1 MSAPGPVTGLRHRLI
16 RALGG
21 QVPQH
26 QGPGATA
33 LVISGGGARSSFE
46 LGALQYLYERERI
59 APRIITGTSA
69 GSILAAVIAQ
79 HPDPAGQRR
88 AVAELRHLWLDM
100 RDSSDMFTEL
110 PWFTKLNEH
119 MPTWRKV
126 MALRNRSTHRART
139 GRLGAVLPR
148 AIRSRTE
155 QGAAA
160 GHAEPTRGRHTP
172 PAAEHRAEA
181 DTVTETETRA
191 SAEQE
196 DSEHG
201 LAWSVTNVLD
211 TLSTLWEAGRTST
224 DLELILSGAQHERA
238 AFTPGPIVERLTDPD
253 LFDAAAVAASGI
265 TLRIATVA
273 LESGELRYVTESGE
287 IRDRQDEPV
296 VGEPRVDLVAA
307 IRASC
312 AIPAVFPPVRLGSEH
327 YVDGGA
333 RESLPVEVAMT
344 ALGARHCY
352 AVVASPTGLAHSAD
366 FGEKDMLEI
375 VMRAGFGI
383 MPDEILTDEVRRAGE
398 NGATIIQPELDI
410 HDILTID
417 PGLTAIAMDY
427 GWSRA
432 AEACTGASATARARV
447 RDVYEVRRLLWSAE
461 DLALRPRTAEG
472 DAGRSDA
479 EHADTGRAD
488 VIRAGPGRS
497 DTGRNSSGA
506 SSATAPVDSRALTE
520 IAELK
525 HRLRSLVDA
534 ADPALLPPGAHTWWR
549 DFERH
554 PYPVHAEP
562 DWLH

>member
-21 QVPQH
+21 QVPKEAGTH
-26 QGPGATA
+26 ATG

-59 APRIITGTSA
+59 APTVITGTSA

-79 HPDPAGQRR
+79 HADPAGQRQ
-88 AVAELRHLWLDM
+88 AVAELRRLWLDM
-100 RDSSDMFTEL
+100 RDSADMFTEL

-126 MALRNRSTHRART
+126 MALRNRSTHRPRT
-139 GRLGAVLPR
+139 SALGAVLPR
-148 AIRSRTE
+148 AIRSRPE
-155 QGAAA
+155 QTAAA

-172 PAAEHRAEA
+172 PAAANGSAIASVAEHAEAEA
-181 DTVTETETRA
+181 DT
-191 SAEQE
+191 E
-196 DSEHG
+196 DEGSEHG

-211 TLSTLWEAGRTST
+211 TLTTLWEAGRTST
-224 DLELILSGAQHERA
+224 DLELILSGAQQERA
-238 AFTPGPIVERLTDPD
+238 AFTPGPIVQRLTDPD
-253 LFDAAAVAASGI
+253 LFDGAAVAASGI
-265 TLRIATVA
+265 TLRIAAVA
-273 LESGELRYVTESGE
+273 LESGELRYITESGE
-287 IRDRQDEPV
+287 VRDRQDQPV
-296 VGEPRVDLVAA
+296 PGEPRVDLVAA

-333 RESLPVEVAMT
+333 RESLPTEVAMGQ
-344 ALGARHCY
+344 LGARHCY
-352 AVVASPTGLAHSAD
+352 AVVASPTGLARSAD

-383 MPDEILTDEVRRAGE
+383 MTDEILTDEIRRAAE

-432 AEACTGASATARARV
+432 AEACTGASASARARV
-447 RDVYEVRRLLWSAE
+447 REVYEARRSLWSAE
-461 DLALRPRTAEG
+461 DLALRPRTAE
-472 DAGRSDA
+472 
-479 EHADTGRAD
+479 ADTGRGD
-488 VIRAGPGRS
+488 TGRS
-497 DTGRNSSGA
+497 DTGRSETGRGDA
-506 SSATAPVDSRALTE
+506 GRAAPVDARALSE
-520 IAELK
+520 IGDLK

-534 ADPALLPPGAHTWWR
+534 ADAELLPPGAHTWWR

-554 PYPVHAEP
+554 PYPVPAAP
-562 DWLH
+562 DWLS

>member
-1 MSAPGPVTGLRHRLI
+1 MSAAGPVTALRHRLI

-21 QVPQH
+21 QVPAD
-26 QGPGATA
+26 QGPSATA

-46 LGALQYLYERERI
+46 LGALQYLYDRERI
-59 APRIITGTSA
+59 APTVVSGTSA

-79 HPDPAGQRR
+79 YADPAGQRR
-88 AVAELRHLWLDM
+88 AVHELRELWLEL

-126 MALRNRSTHRART
+126 MALRNRSSHRPAR
-139 GRLGAVLPR
+139 GGLGAVLPR
-148 AIRSRTE
+148 AMRSRE
-155 QGAAA
+155 QSAAA
-160 GHAEPTRGRHTP
+160 GKAEPTRGRRAPLAAGTGAAPDP
-172 PAAEHRAEA
+172 PSPQEAAVAEHEG
-181 DTVTETETRA
+181 
-191 SAEQE
+191 
-196 DSEHG
+196 SEHG

-224 DLELILSGAQHERA
+224 DLELILTGARQERA

-287 IRDRQDEPV
+287 IRDREDRPV
-296 VGEPRVDLVAA
+296 PGEPRVDLVAA

-333 RESLPVEVAMT
+333 RESLPVEVAMGQ
-344 ALGARHCY
+344 LGARRCY
-352 AVVASPTGLAHSAD
+352 AVVASPTGLAPASD

-375 VMRAGFGI
+375 VMRSGFGI
-383 MPDEILTDEVRRAGE
+383 MTDEILTDEVRRAAE

-410 HDILTID
+410 HDVLTID

-432 AEACTGASATARARV
+432 AEECTGATTSARARV
-447 RDVYEVRRLLWSAE
+447 RAVYELRRMLWSVE
-461 DLALRPRTAEG
+461 DLALRPHTEEDAARAENAPAVDPTALG
-472 DAGRSDA
+472 
-479 EHADTGRAD
+479 
-488 VIRAGPGRS
+488 
-497 DTGRNSSGA
+497 
-506 SSATAPVDSRALTE
+506 E

-525 HRLRSLVDA
+525 HRLRALVDT

-549 DFERH
+549 NFERH
-554 PYPVHAEP
+554 PYPVRAEP
-562 DWLH
+562 DWLG